1 VSRTGK
7 TAIRRTLGES
17 FAEGYLEDGGMGGW
31 FGIECPLINF
41 SSLDHADFEKFHEKI
56 DLVINSPFAN
66 QADP

>member
-1 VSRTGK
+1 VSFGK
-7 TAIRRTLGES
+7 EV
-17 FAEGYLEDGGMGGW
+17 LEEGGMGGR
-31 FGIECPLINF
+31 FGIECPRINL